1 MDQRRSQMRMQ
12 FCHEVWANHIHGLI
26 EITVILKILSQ
37 SRHIISLKRISMMT
51 VSTAISAVTIKSR
64 AAVSVYSK
72 GAVMDLLSQINE
84 GHVEY
89 YLYFIYLSITRLMKY
104 VSVMTLILGIPEKGD
119 IPYQ

>member
-1 MDQRRSQMRMQ
+1 MDQRRSQTRMQ
-12 FCHEVWANHIHGLI
+12 FWHEVWANHIHGLI

-89 YLYFIYLSITRLMKY
+89 YLYFIYIT
-104 VSVMTLILGIPEKGD
+104 VSA
-119 IPYQ
+119 